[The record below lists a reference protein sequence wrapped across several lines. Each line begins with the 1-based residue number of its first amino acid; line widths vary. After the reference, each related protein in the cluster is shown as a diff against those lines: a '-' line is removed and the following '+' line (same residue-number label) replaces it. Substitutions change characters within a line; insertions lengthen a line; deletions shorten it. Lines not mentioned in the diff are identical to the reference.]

1 MTEQIIELDLGCRPD
16 AAVSGA
22 VLVSSEYSTFLTFN
36 AVQPADDGSDRIV
49 SAGHALV
56 EFALCTI
63 TKFGYP
69 NDEARWGIARYQ
81 VTSYAIYE
89 VKNSEWIPE
98 IVRLN
103 RYHFPDTPDDTTTRH
118 FLIAFHDSTFE
129 CLADDIKI
137 ELIREPYERVFERIS
152 ARLLAE

>member
-1 MTEQIIELDLGCRPD
+1 MSEQIIELDLGCRPEP
-16 AAVSGA
+16 AVSGA

-36 AVQPADDGSDRIV
+36 AVKLNEDGPGLV
-49 SAGHALV
+49 NLGHAVV
-56 EFALCTI
+56 EFPLCHM

-69 NDEARWGIARYQ
+69 NDEARWGIPRYQ
-81 VTSYAIYE
+81 ATSYGIYE

-103 RYHFPDTPDDTTTRH
+103 RYHFPDTPDNTTSRH

-137 ELIREPYERVFERIS
+137 ELTTEPYEQVFARIS
-152 ARLLAE
+152 ARFLSE